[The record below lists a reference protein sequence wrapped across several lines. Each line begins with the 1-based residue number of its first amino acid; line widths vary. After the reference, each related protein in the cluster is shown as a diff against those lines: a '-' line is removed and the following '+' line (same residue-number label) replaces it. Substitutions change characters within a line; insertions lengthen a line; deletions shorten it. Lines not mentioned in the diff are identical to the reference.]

1 MKKRNSNSNRKS
13 IVKVLA
19 ILFVMAAISALLSFD
34 FVDPNTN
41 ANNSTTKPNNDSFNV
56 IYLVPSRDW
65 ASDGSGYV
73 AWCFGGDGF
82 PAPGHASGTFDE
94 ETGLV
99 EFIVP
104 KGYTQILFIDLKPGT
119 NFNGNWDNKR
129 DQSAD
134 LEIPV
139 DGNVYYHQYANE
151 WRSDATFTEPE
162 IVVTTENKTVMCAT
176 LGDSYL
182 TMYVFNKLTG
192 EGNFIGYEQ
201 NEYQGGVCV
210 KTFTIPAGYT
220 HCIFVVHTSED
231 ASWDNVQSQTAD
243 LVIPSDNKIVYNLND
258 NLWVEPVNNEE

>member
-1 MKKRNSNSNRKS
+1 MKKRKSNSNRKS

-65 ASDGSGYV
+65 ASDGSGYA

-82 PAPGHASGTFDE
+82 PAPGHVSGTFDE

-151 WRSDATFTEPE
+151 WRSDATSTEPE
-162 IVVTTENKTVMCAT
+162 IVVTTEEKTVMCAADID
-176 LGDSYL
+176 LYIS
-182 TMYVFNKLTG
+182 MYVFNEFTD
-192 EGNFIGYEQ
+192 
-201 NEYQGGVCV
+201 QGGFYTCVQTDIQDNLVV
-210 KTFTIPAGYT
+210 KTFIIPAGFT
-220 HCIFVVHTSED
+220 HCIFVVHTTED
-231 ASWDNVQSQTAD
+231 VCWDNVEFQTDD
-243 LVIPSDNKIVYNLND
+243 LVIPSDNKIVYNLSYGF
-258 NLWVEPVNNEE
+258 WVEPVNYEE

>member
-1 MKKRNSNSNRKS
+1 MKKYKSNSNRFS

-41 ANNSTTKPNNDSFNV
+41 ANNSTTKPNNDSYNV

-65 ASDGSGYV
+65 ASDGSGYA

-82 PAPGHASGTFDE
+82 PAPGHVSGTLNE

-104 KGYTQILFIDLKPGT
+104 KGYTQMLFIDLKPGT

-129 DQSAD
+129 DQSGD

-151 WRSDATFTEPE
+151 WRSEGTSSEPE
-162 IVVTTENKTVMCAT
+162 IVETTEETVVYVQQN
-176 LGDSYL
+176 GDQYISL
-182 TMYVFNKLTG
+182 YVFSK
-192 EGNFIGYEQ
+192 F
-201 NEYQGGVCV
+201 NESAEFLYPVDQSGDLYMLVV
-210 KTFTIPAGYT
+210 KFVIPAGYT
-220 HCIFVVHTSED
+220 HCIVVKHNDGNFT
-231 ASWDNVQSQTAD
+231 WDNVVSQTAD
-243 LVIPSDNKIVYNLND
+243 MLIPDNNSVFDFNKNTWI
-258 NLWVEPVNNEE
+258 EE